1 MTTVNPEKTRR
12 APRNLVTNDEQASLN
27 WRCHAAQVDE
37 APVLVCL
44 HPLPHDGSFFDS
56 VAPLLAQRRPV
67 LCPDYPG
74 FGDSPPLTDEWTLEA
89 WADTLGTGLASLP
102 TGKPVD
108 LLGFHTGCLV
118 ATEMALR
125 DPKRIGRLVLVDAP
139 YFDPEQRRDLGEKT
153 ATAPRYHGKPMAIHG
168 FRTAFAYDPMP
179 RFRRLKHETL
189 VIGTDSSLHGPSEAA
204 ARAAPGARFLSRP
217 DLHAPVF
224 ETGAGA
230 IADCVETFLS
240 R

>member
-1 MTTVNPEKTRR
+1 MTDEKP
-12 APRNLVTNDEQASLN
+12 ALSSPGPRNLVTHDDSASLN
-27 WRCHAAQVDE
+27 WRCHAAVSDE

-44 HPLPHDGSFFDS
+44 HPLPHDGRFFNTT
-56 VAPLLAQRRPV
+56 APLLARRRPV

-74 FGDSPPLTDEWTLEA
+74 FGDSPSLTDHWTLEA
-89 WADTLGTGLASLP
+89 WADALGQGLRKIP

-118 ATEMALR
+118 AVEMAQR
-125 DPKRIGRLVLVDAP
+125 DRKRFGRLVLIDAP

-153 ATAPRYHGKPMAIHG
+153 ATAARYHGKPRAIQG
-168 FRTAFAYDPMP
+168 FRTAFAYDPIP

-204 ARAAPGARFLSRP
+204 ARAIPGAQFRSRS
-217 DLHAPVF
+217 DLKAPVF
-224 ETGAGA
+224 ESGAEA
-230 IADCVETFLS
+230 IAECTEAFLS

>member
-1 MTTVNPEKTRR
+1 VTNRNTEARDTRVR
-12 APRNLVTNDEQASLN
+12 TLVTHDEQASLN
-27 WRCHAAQVDE
+27 WRCHAAQVDA

-44 HPLPHDGSFFDS
+44 HPLPHDGSFFDTA
-56 VAPLLAQRRPV
+56 APLMAQRRPV
-67 LCPDYPG
+67 LCPDYPA
-74 FGDSPPLTDEWTLEA
+74 FGDSPPLNDIWTLEG
-89 WADTLGTGLASLP
+89 WADALGKGLATLP
-102 TGKPVD
+102 TGTPVD

-118 ATEMALR
+118 AVEMALR
-125 DPKRIGRLVLVDAP
+125 DPRRFGRLVLVDAP

-153 ATAPRYHGKPMAIHG
+153 ATAPRYHGKPLAIHG

-189 VIGTDSSLHGPSEAA
+189 VVGTDSSLHGPSEAA

-217 DLHAPVF
+217 DLRAPVF
-224 ETGAGA
+224 DSGAEA